1 MIAFGVL
8 IVAGVMPLTLNMIRY
23 TAPDKPGA
31 RELIDYEYSSAK
43 VGDVLYVAD
52 EETSLFPKAEGKN
65 AIARLPMGARV
76 TIRAVQ
82 DEPVDIGG
90 RVDQWYSVE
99 TLDGAEH
106 RKGFVFGGGLTPLA
120 FTADLD
126 GDGSAEI
133 ATVAFT
139 ADFKVRVR
147 ILKPGV
153 ADAGRLSWVEF
164 VPAGGAYLRQRGGVV
179 TAKLRT
185 AAETGVPLVQVDS
198 QREACS
204 DFWQAY
210 VSYTGGERSP
220 SAAGEAQVALHLR
233 GVTDPPV
240 GDEFEVQFQ
249 SASRTAIVSRNIA
262 EERAGRVR
270 RRRTRETLRL
280 QGGVFGPARR

>member
-1 MIAFGVL
+1 MIALGVL
-8 IVAGVMPLTLNMIRY
+8 LVAAAMPLTMIRY
-23 TAPDKPGA
+23 TVPDKPGA
-31 RELIDYEYSSAK
+31 RELIDYEYSTAK
-43 VGDVLYVAD
+43 VGEVLFVAD
-52 EETSLFPKAEGKN
+52 EETALFPKVEAKSP
-65 AIARLPMGARV
+65 IARLPMGARV
-76 TIRAVQ
+76 EIRAVQ
-82 DEPVDIGG
+82 DEPVMIGG

-99 TLDGAEH
+99 TLDGPEH

-120 FTADLD
+120 FAADLD
-126 GDGSAEI
+126 GDGSVEI
-133 ATVAFT
+133 ATVAFA

-147 ILKPGV
+147 VLKPGV

-164 VPAGGAYLRQRGGVV
+164 VPAGGAYLHQRGGVAM
-179 TAKLRT
+179 AKLRP

-210 VSYTGGERSP
+210 VSYTGGERGP
-220 SAAGEAQVALHLR
+220 SAAGKARVALHLN

-249 SASRTAIVSRNIA
+249 PSSRSVIVSRKIA

-280 QGGVFGPARR
+280 HDGVFGPR